1 MATKLLGQEAV
12 MGQVIAKR
20 EPTVVLRSHYDA
32 LRALLAAALIAVVGL
47 TAAVVVVA
55 NDDNAPAKV
64 SAQPSVQQQH
74 RQHPQGHADQ
84 HRPGTRP

>member
-1 MATKLLGQEAV
+1 
-12 MGQVIAKR
+12 MGQVISKQQ
-20 EPTVVLRSHYDA
+20 PTVVLRSHYDT
-32 LRALLAAALIAVVGL
+32 LRGLLAAALIAVVGL

-55 NDDNAPAKV
+55 NDDNEPANA
-64 SAQPSVQQQH
+64 SAQPSVQQH